1 LDTGDI
7 SIAGAAETPADD
19 LASLRPGH
27 VLLSEDGHVGS
38 ALGAARR
45 RLGLEIEDIAS
56 ATRVRSGY
64 IRAIEAFDFSALP
77 ARPFIIGYIR
87 AYAMALGL
95 DADSVDRRFRREAPA
110 VVDSLP
116 APVGVEK
123 PRSVAPRVIGLAAL
137 AVVTAV
143 IAWNIWR
150 HAEARPVRETP
161 PALAPVAVASGPVA
175 LGAPLPTPPE
185 ASSPPAYQT
194 PGLPAP
200 SH

>member
-1 LDTGDI
+1 LDAGDI
-7 SIAGAAETPADD
+7 SIEGAAATPADD

-27 VLLSEDGHVGS
+27 VELSEDGHVGS

-56 ATRVRSGY
+56 ATRVRTGY
-64 IRAIEAFDFSALP
+64 IRAIEAFDLASLP

-95 DADSVDRRFRREAPA
+95 DADNVDRRFRREAPA
-110 VVDSLP
+110 AVDALRS
-116 APVGVEK
+116 PVGVER

-143 IAWNIWR
+143 VAWNIWR
-150 HAEARPVRETP
+150 HAEARPLRDAP
-161 PALAPVAVASGPVA
+161 PPPAPVAVSSGPVA